1 MLNSCGVTLFLMES
15 SQGFGR
21 RIARLRPGSTRTTV
35 VAVATSRRLPQAV
48 AIEAAGS
55 FRPDENCLHN
65 EPTRPLISYFDD
77 EREREREPVG

>member
-1 MLNSCGVTLFLMES
+1 MLNSFGVTLFLMES

-35 VAVATSRRLPQAV
+35 VTVATSFPQAV